1 MKEGI
6 KMTKEEIKKIL
17 AGFTNEEGVTD
28 LDAASEALLQAPSP
42 NDERLTLEKVALM
55 SVEEINAN
63 WEEVQKVLKEAA
75 K

>member
-1 MKEGI
+1 
-6 KMTKEEIKKIL
+6 MTKEEIKEVL

-28 LDAASEALLQAPSP
+28 LDAASEALVQAPSP
-42 NDERLTLEKVALM
+42 NDEGLTLEKVALM